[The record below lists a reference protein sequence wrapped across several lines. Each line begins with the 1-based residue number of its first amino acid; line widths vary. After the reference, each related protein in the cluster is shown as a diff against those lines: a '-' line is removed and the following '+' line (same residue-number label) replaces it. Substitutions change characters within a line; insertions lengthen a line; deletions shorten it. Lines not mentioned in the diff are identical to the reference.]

1 MLHVVAKIKVY
12 RVVIVCSESDKTFSN
27 ASDDWKCVP
36 NGEGYSRIVFKSTRK
51 CTICCFVNNK
61 SR

>member
-1 MLHVVAKIKVY
+1 MWHVLAIIKVY
-12 RVVIVCSESDKTFSN
+12 RVVIVCCESDETFWI
-27 ASDDWKCVP
+27 ASDDWKCVQ
-36 NGEGYSRIVFKSTRK
+36 NGEGYSRVVFKSTRK